1 VQDGVANSAI
11 LKASC
16 NFVGINYGKM
26 TDDRQGGEFIT
37 VVPKSGRNPQQGKP
51 WGGTEGRKRQGKA
64 GIKTFLCF

>member
-1 VQDGVANSAI
+1 

-37 VVPKSGRNPQQGKP
+37 CGPQKQEESTAGEALG
-51 WGGTEGRKRQGKA
+51 WDRRQKKA
-64 GIKTFLCF
+64 GESRDKDFPVFLG